1 MVRRSTVRVNAI
13 AIAELMVG
21 LQDGCHTMLELAD
34 LSGLA
39 INTVRNYCKQLH
51 KRGAIHIS
59 DWREDAKGGRT
70 LKVYELGPGKDMP
83 KPKPRPRAEAC
94 AKWRAKQRAAK
105 MLQLMAANNGHYEEA
120 A

>member
-1 MVRRSTVRVNAI
+1 MVRSVRVNAI

-34 LSGLA
+34 LSGLS
-39 INTVRNYCKQLH
+39 IQTVRNYIKQLH
-51 KRGAIHIS
+51 KRGAVHIA

-70 LKVYELGPGKDMP
+70 LKVFELGPGKDMP
-83 KPKPRPRAEAC
+83 KPKPRPKAESC
-94 AKWRAKQRAAK
+94 AKWRAKQRQAK
-105 MLQLMAANNGHYEEA
+105 LLQRMAANGNTFKEA

>member
-1 MVRRSTVRVNAI
+1 MVRRSSVRVNAI

-21 LQDGCHTMLELAD
+21 LQDGCHTMLELAE
-34 LSGLA
+34 LSGLS
-39 INTVRNYCKQLH
+39 ILTVRNYCKQLH
-51 KRGAIHIS
+51 KRGAIHVA

-83 KPKPRPRAEAC
+83 KPPPRPRAEAC

-105 MLQLMAANNGHYEEA
+105 MLQRMAANNGQYEEA

>member
-1 MVRRSTVRVNAI
+1 MRRSSVRVNAI

-34 LSGLA
+34 LSGLS
-39 INTVRNYCKQLH
+39 IQTVRNYCNQLH
-51 KRGAIHIS
+51 KRGAVFVA

-70 LKVYELGPGKDMP
+70 LKVYELGQGKDMP
-83 KPKPRPRAEAC
+83 KPKPQPKTEAC
-94 AKWRAKQRAAK
+94 KRWRDKQRAAK
-105 MLQLMAANNGHYEEA
+105 MLQMMAANNGQYEEA

>member
-1 MVRRSTVRVNAI
+1 MVRRTNVRVNAI

-34 LSGLA
+34 MSGLA
-39 INTVRNYCKQLH
+39 IQTVRNYCNQLH
-51 KRGAIHIS
+51 KRGAVFIS

-70 LKVYELGPGKDMP
+70 LKVYELGQGKDMP
-83 KPKPRPRAEAC
+83 KPKRRSKAEAC
-94 AKWRAKQRAAK
+94 AKWRAKKKQTKLLA
-105 MLQLMAANNGHYEEA
+105 MMAANGAQYKEA

>member
-1 MVRRSTVRVNAI
+1 MVRRSSVRVNAI

-39 INTVRNYCKQLH
+39 INTVRNYCNQLH
-51 KRGAIHIS
+51 KRGAVFIS

-70 LKVYELGPGKDMP
+70 LKVFELGQGKDMP
-83 KPKPRPRAEAC
+83 KPAPRPRAEAC
-94 AKWRAKQRAAK
+94 KRWREKQRQQKLLAR
-105 MLQLMAANNGHYEEA
+105 MAANGAQYEEA

>member
-1 MVRRSTVRVNAI
+1 MVRSVRVNAI

-34 LSGLA
+34 LSGLS
-39 INTVRNYCKQLH
+39 IQTVRNYIKQLH
-51 KRGAIHIS
+51 KRGAVHIA

-70 LKVYELGPGKDMP
+70 LKVFELGPGKDMP
-83 KPKPRPRAEAC
+83 KPRPRPKAETC
-94 AKWRAKQRAAK
+94 AKWRAKQRHAK
-105 MLQLMAANNGHYEEA
+105 VLRMMAANGSQFEEA

>member
-1 MVRRSTVRVNAI
+1 VNAI

-34 LSGLA
+34 LSGLS
-39 INTVRNYCKQLH
+39 IQTVRNYCKQLH
-51 KRGAIHIS
+51 KRGAIFIA
-59 DWREDAKGGRT
+59 DWSEDAHGGRT
-70 LKVYELGPGKDMP
+70 LKVYELGQGIDMP
-83 KPKPRPRAEAC
+83 KPKPKPKAEAC

-105 MLQLMAANNGHYEEA
+105 LLQMMASNSSTFAEA

>member
-1 MVRRSTVRVNAI
+1 MVRRSSVRVNAI

-34 LSGLA
+34 LSGLS
-39 INTVRNYCKQLH
+39 IQTVRNYCNQLH
-51 KRGAIHIS
+51 KRGAVFVA

-70 LKVYELGPGKDMP
+70 LKVYELGQGKDMP
-83 KPKPRPRAEAC
+83 KPPRQPRAESC
-94 AKWRAKQRAAK
+94 KRWRAKQRAAK
-105 MLQLMAANNGHYEEA
+105 MLQRMAANSGQYEVA